1 MLAFCLRTVRAQAL
15 FLALVLILGA
25 LPARAAGTEID
36 GRVIDVQSGLPLPNA
51 VVTLVDRSARVVTDA
66 NGRFTITGLAPGLYT
81 VRGAHQGY
89 QTADTASIALDVAPV
104 SVTIALGAI
113 PTESAL
119 RTIGHSSTRAGASL
133 QTASTI
139 SQTITPE
146 SLTETNVFR
155 TGDALRQLPGVNNGI
170 TGDTAALSD
179 DIEISF
185 RGIGTLETLTT
196 IDGHP
201 VGFGVP
207 GGFNFQISPLAELRS
222 VNVTYGS
229 GANYLGYS
237 AIGGTV
243 DMQTLDPTPDRRET
257 FEQGYG
263 SFSRAETTLQATGT
277 TGRLGYALAYGVDT
291 SDGPINND
299 VFNQPSAALDQSV
312 VRPGGSPAVRALDDY
327 VDDSLA
333 VDRDGLL
340 KLRYATSPISS
351 LTFTGLADWKY
362 ADKTGNGDGD
372 YLPYQTAL
380 ATGEGLLASYKP
392 SSYPQVAPCPA
403 GTFVATNA
411 NGASKGSVIGINGYG
426 PNGKPDGGLTCQTP
440 QQYAAFN
447 TGFQGVGPRYQT
459 FAVDDAHLTY
469 ESTPNGFDFRLD
481 GFTNRYNN
489 FQDRLGQLPFLTE
502 PGDTSSDKLENT
514 NVGEAGVTAT
524 AMIVRPNNDIGIGY
538 TYLNTAYLIQQSD
551 PATGAASLGTPLIDE
566 SGLLF
571 RDIYHPVGS
580 PLTAYL
586 TGNFEHSG
594 GSSTNRYIDPKA
606 ALVYR
611 ASSHDIVRVAAGATT
626 TQPAGNELD
635 EPFTPTSVI
644 NGGGGATIKCGTN
657 ANTVA
662 SLPSSVLLPER
673 GVDEDVS
680 YGHRFNGDSQVQL
693 TLYNVNVYNK
703 IYSATFPL
711 TPALEALLTP
721 AEIAAADAAVGPCG
735 GNPLTYLAVKGNL
748 NVGTLQAK
756 GVLLS
761 GRERVAR
768 RTFVD
773 YDYTID
779 STDITSIPTQV
790 LKSNLT
796 LIPGAQLPNLPL
808 HTGSIALD
816 QGFARGFE
824 VRYTLDAFSANNSK
838 NLPGYTISSLRLDV
852 PIGTSRVTFSVQN
865 LFNQYNF
872 IEGME
877 GLGVPLALN
886 QYATASSYQPYIGA
900 SATEQFGLPARGFY
914 INYGL
919 TTH

>member
-1 MLAFCLRTVRAQAL
+1 MVSFCLRAVRAQAL
-15 FLALVLILGA
+15 FVALVLIVGL
-25 LPARAAGTEID
+25 LPARAAGPEID
-36 GRVIDVQSGLPLPNA
+36 GRVIDVQSGLPLAHA
-51 VVTLVDRSARVVTDA
+51 VVTLVDRSERVLTDA
-66 NGRFTITGLAPGLYT
+66 DGRFSITGLGPGLYT
-81 VRGAHQGY
+81 VRGAHLGY
-89 QTADTASIALDVAPV
+89 QTADTGTVALDTGAV
-104 SVTIALGAI
+104 SVTIALSAI

-119 RTIGHSSTRAGASL
+119 RTIGRSSTTPGAAL

-139 SQTITPE
+139 SRTISPE
-146 SLTETNVFR
+146 SLLVTNVFR
-155 TGDALRQLPGVNNGI
+155 AGDALRQLPGVNNGI

-179 DIEISF
+179 DVQISF

-207 GGFNFQISPLAELRS
+207 GGYNFQISPLAELRS
-222 VNVTYGS
+222 MVVTYGS
-229 GANYLGYS
+229 GVNYLGYS

-243 DMQTLDPTPDRRET
+243 DMQTLDPTPDRRENV
-257 FEQGYG
+257 EQGYG
-263 SFSRAETTLQATGT
+263 SFSRAATTLQATGT
-277 TGRLGYALAYGVDT
+277 DGRLGYAFAYGVDT

-299 VFNQPSAALDQSV
+299 VFNQPSAAFDQSV
-312 VRPGGSPAVRALDDY
+312 VRPGGDPAVRALDDY
-327 VDDSLA
+327 RDDSLS

-340 KLRYATSPISS
+340 KLRYAASPVSS
-351 LTFTGLADWKY
+351 LTLTGLADWKWV
-362 ADKTGNGDGD
+362 DKTGNGDGD

-380 ATGEGLLASYKP
+380 ATGEGLLAAYKP
-392 SSYPQVAPCPA
+392 ANYPQVAACPA

-411 NGASKGSVIGINGYG
+411 NGAAKNSVIGINGYG
-426 PNGKPDGGLTCQTP
+426 PNGLPDGGLTCQTP
-440 QQYAAFN
+440 QQYAQFN

-469 ESTPNGFDFRLD
+469 ESTPNGFDFRFD
-481 GFTNRYNN
+481 AFTNRYNN
-489 FQDRLGQLPFLTE
+489 FQDRLAQLPFVTA

-514 NVGEAGVTAT
+514 NVGEAGVTGT

-551 PATGAASLGTPLIDE
+551 PGTGATSLGTPYINE

-594 GSSTNRYIDPKA
+594 GASLNRYIDPKA

-611 ASSHDIVRVAAGATT
+611 ATPHDIVRAAAGATT

-662 SLPSSVLLPER
+662 SLPSSVLQPER

-680 YGHRFNGDSQVQL
+680 YGHSFNADSQVQF

-711 TPALEALLTP
+711 TPALESLLTP

-756 GVLLS
+756 GLLLN
-761 GRERVAR
+761 GRQRVAPH
-768 RTFVD
+768 TFFD

-779 STDITSIPTQV
+779 STDIVSIPTQV

-796 LIPGAQLPNLPL
+796 LVPGAQLPNLPL

-816 QGFARGFE
+816 QGFARGIE

-838 NLPGYTISSLRLDV
+838 NLPGYTISNLRLDV
-852 PIGTSRVTFSVQN
+852 PVGTSRLTFSVQN
-865 LFNQYNF
+865 LFNQYSF

-914 INYGL
+914 VNYGV

>member
-1 MLAFCLRTVRAQAL
+1 MLSFCLRAVRAQAL
-15 FLALVLILGA
+15 FCALVLILGA
-25 LPARAAGTEID
+25 LPARAAGPEID
-36 GRVIDVQSGLPLPNA
+36 GRVIDVQSGLPLANA
-51 VVTLVDRSARVVTDA
+51 VVTLVDRPERVVTDA
-66 NGRFTITGLAPGLYT
+66 SGRFTVMGLAPGRYT

-89 QTADTASIALDVAPV
+89 QSADTAAVALALEPV
-104 SVTIALGAI
+104 SITIGLSAA

-119 RTIGHSSTRAGASL
+119 RTIGHSSTRTGASL

-139 SQTITPE
+139 SQTISPE
-146 SLTETNVFR
+146 SLSATNVFR
-155 TGDALRQLPGVNNGI
+155 VGDALRQLPGINNGI
-170 TGDTAALSD
+170 NGDTAALSD
-179 DIEISF
+179 DIQISV

-207 GGFNFQISPLAELRS
+207 GGFNFQISPTAELRS

-237 AIGGTV
+237 AIGGTI
-243 DMQTLDPTPDRRET
+243 DMQTLDPTPDRREN

-263 SFSRAETTLQATGT
+263 SFSRAETTIQTTGT
-277 TGRLGYALAYGVDT
+277 TGRLGYAFAYSVDS

-299 VFNQPSAALDQSV
+299 VFNQPSAAFDQSV
-312 VRPGGSPAVRALDDY
+312 VQPGGSPAVRALDHY
-327 VDDSLA
+327 LDDSLA
-333 VDRDGLL
+333 VDRDGLF
-340 KLRYATSPISS
+340 KLRYAVSPVSS
-351 LTFTGLADWKY
+351 LTFTGLADWKW
-362 ADKTGNGDGD
+362 ANKTGNGDGD

-392 SSYPQVAPCPA
+392 SSYPKVPACPA

-411 NGASKGSVIGINGYG
+411 NGASKNSVIGINGYG
-426 PNGKPDGGLTCQTP
+426 PNGLPDGGLTCQTP

-447 TGFQGVGPRYQT
+447 TGFQGVGPRYQS

-469 ESTPNGFDFRLD
+469 ESTPSGFDFRFD
-481 GFTNRYNN
+481 AFTNRYNN
-489 FQDRLGQLPFLTE
+489 FQNRLGQLPFLTA

-514 NVGEAGVTAT
+514 NVGEAGLTGM

-538 TYLNTAYLIQQSD
+538 TYLNTAYLIQTST
-551 PATGAASLGTPLIDE
+551 PTSSTLGTPLIDE

-571 RDIYHPVGS
+571 RDVYHPVGS

-594 GSSTNRYIDPKA
+594 GSSSNRYIDPKL

-611 ASSHDIVRVAAGATT
+611 ASPHDIVRAAAGATT

-635 EPFTPTSVI
+635 EPFTPSSVI

-657 ANTVA
+657 GNTVA
-662 SLPSSVLLPER
+662 SLPSSVLQPER

-680 YGHRFNGDSQVQL
+680 YGHSFNAGSQIQM
-693 TLYNVNVYNK
+693 TLYDVNVYNK

-711 TPALEALLTP
+711 TPALESLLTP

-735 GNPLTYLAVKGNL
+735 GNPLSYLAVKGNL

-756 GVLLS
+756 GLLLS
-761 GRERVAR
+761 GRQRVAR
-768 RTFVD
+768 QTFFD

-779 STDITSIPTQV
+779 STDIVSIPTQV

-796 LIPGAQLPNLPL
+796 LVPGAQLPNLPL
-808 HTGSIALD
+808 HTGSVALD
-816 QGFARGFE
+816 QGFARGVE

-838 NLPGYTISSLRLDV
+838 NLPGYTISSLRLDLPV
-852 PIGTSRVTFSVQN
+852 GTSRLTFSVQN
-865 LFNQYNF
+865 LFNQDNF

-900 SATEQFGLPARGFY
+900 AATERFGLPARGFY
-914 INYGL
+914 LNYGVS
-919 TTH
+919 TH

>member
-1 MLAFCLRTVRAQAL
+1 VLSSCLRAIRAQAL
-15 FLALVLILGA
+15 FCALVLILGA
-25 LPARAAGTEID
+25 LPARAAGSEID
-36 GRVIDVQSGLPLPNA
+36 GRVIDVQSGLPLANA
-51 VVTLVDRSARVVTDA
+51 VVTLVARAERVVTDA
-66 NGRFTITGLAPGLYT
+66 TGRFTITGLAPGSYT

-89 QTADTASIALDVAPV
+89 QSADTATVALGVEPV
-104 SVTIALGAI
+104 SITIALNAI

-119 RTIGHSSTRAGASL
+119 QTIGHSSTRAGASL

-139 SQTITPE
+139 SQTISPE
-146 SLTETNVFR
+146 SLTQTNVFR
-155 TGDALRQLPGVNNGI
+155 VGDALRQLPGVNNGI

-179 DIEISF
+179 DLEISF

-207 GGFNFQISPLAELRS
+207 GGFNFQISPTAELRS

-243 DMQTLDPTPDRRET
+243 DLQTLDPTPDHREN

-263 SFSRAETTLQATGT
+263 SFSRAETTIQTTGT
-277 TGRLGYALAYGVDT
+277 TGRLGYAFAYSVGS

-299 VFNQPSAALDQSV
+299 VFNQPSAAFDQSV
-312 VRPGGSPAVRALDDY
+312 IQAGGSPSVRALDHY
-327 VDDSLA
+327 LDDSLS
-333 VDRDGLL
+333 VDRDGLF
-340 KLRYATSPISS
+340 KFQYAASPISS
-351 LTFTGLADWKY
+351 LTFTGLADWKWVN
-362 ADKTGNGDGD
+362 KTGNGDGD

-380 ATGEGLLASYKP
+380 ATGEGLLKSYKA
-392 SSYPQVAPCPA
+392 SSDPQVPACPA

-411 NGASKGSVIGINGYG
+411 NGAAKGSVIGINGYG
-426 PNGKPDGGLTCQTP
+426 PNGLPDGGLTCQTP

-469 ESTPNGFDFRLD
+469 ESTPAGFDFRFD
-481 GFTNRYNN
+481 AFTNRYNN
-489 FQDRLGQLPFLTE
+489 FQDRLGQLPFLTA

-514 NVGEAGVTAT
+514 NVGEAGLTGT
-524 AMIVRPNNDIGIGY
+524 AMVVRPNNDIGIGY
-538 TYLNTAYLIQQSD
+538 TYLNTAYLIQTST
-551 PATGAASLGTPLIDE
+551 PTSSTLGTPLIDE

-594 GSSTNRYIDPKA
+594 GSSINRYIDPKL

-611 ASSHDIVRVAAGATT
+611 ASPHDIVRAAAGATT

-662 SLPSSVLLPER
+662 SLPSSVLQPER
-673 GVDEDVS
+673 GVDEDIS
-680 YGHRFNGDSQVQL
+680 YGHSFNAGSQIQM
-693 TLYNVNVYNK
+693 TLYDVNVYNK
-703 IYSATFPL
+703 IYSATYPL
-711 TPALEALLTP
+711 TPALESLLTP

-735 GNPLTYLAVKGNL
+735 GNPLNYLAVKGNL

-756 GVLLS
+756 GLLLN
-761 GRERVAR
+761 GRQRIAQ
-768 RTFVD
+768 RTFFD

-779 STDITSIPTQV
+779 STDIVSIPTQV

-796 LIPGAQLPNLPL
+796 LVPGAQLPNLPL
-808 HTGSIALD
+808 HTGSVALD
-816 QGFARGFE
+816 QGFARGVE

-838 NLPGYTISSLRLDV
+838 NLPGYTLSSLRLDV
-852 PIGTSRVTFSVQN
+852 PLGTSRVTFSVQN
-865 LFNQYNF
+865 LFNQYSF

-914 INYGL
+914 INYGV